1 MLNLRRLKMSTKKA
15 LAIAGWLLVLGS
27 GLVLAQEKNEE
38 GAAHMVQNKVR
49 VQTKAQ
55 PQVQTR
61 ARFMDQNGDG
71 INDFQRDHD
80 GDGIPN
86 CQDPDWSRAEDGTGY
101 KNRFAMNGPQ
111 NQTSNRKGFRG
122 SQDWSNSSFRNGFN
136 GLGTGV
142 CDGSGPK
149 GNGQRRGR
157 G

>member
-1 MLNLRRLKMSTKKA
+1 MSTKKA
-15 LAIAGWLLVLGS
+15 LVIVGSVLVLGA
-27 GLVLAQEKNEE
+27 GCVMAQEKTDE
-38 GAAHMVQNKVR
+38 GAANKVQNRVR

-80 GDGIPN
+80 GDGLPN
-86 CQDPDWSRAEDGTGY
+86 CQDPDWTRPGDGTGN
-101 KNRFAMNGPQ
+101 KNRVAQNGPQ
-111 NQTSNRKGFRG
+111 NQGASRKGFQG
-122 SQDWSNSSFRNGFN
+122 GQDLSNASFRKGF
-136 GLGTGV
+136 GGQGGGV